1 MGTVVR
7 LAPVTPT
14 LTNGGTARQSK
25 LRRAPAV
32 AFIDVD
38 PVAAAL
44 VQACFIPGEV
54 GIVQC
59 RCSHKLDDL
68 LNKEEEHR
76 ASRH

>member
-1 MGTVVR
+1 M
-7 LAPVTPT
+7 
-14 LTNGGTARQSK
+14 
-25 LRRAPAV
+25 

-76 ASRH
+76 AQRPTLHVESGTLQTTSTSSHSLQST